1 MVLVVSGIGVALA
14 LLSLALAL
22 ASAVR
27 ACGDDHDHAHDHS
40 RSRVVK
46 RVQEYSSSSWSIAGP
61 TRPLEW
67 GELNV
72 IHTTDS
78 HGWLLGHQKASA
90 PEPNYSGTFG
100 DFADFVRYM
109 KEEAVKRGVDLLLV
123 DSGDVHDG
131 TGLSDG
137 FLPGGVDAHDVRT
150 SPPPPGAPKKKVS
163 FCVCVR
169 N

>member
-1 MVLVVSGIGVALA
+1 MVVGVGIGVVLA
-14 LLSLALAL
+14 LLNL
-22 ASAVR
+22 ASTVVVR
-27 ACGDDHDHAHDHS
+27 ACGDDHDHAHD
-40 RSRVVK
+40 RVK
-46 RVQEYSSSSWSIAGP
+46 RGSAGAGLGPAWSIAAP

-78 HGWLLGHQKASA
+78 HGWLLGHQKSSV

-109 KEEAVKRGVDLLLV
+109 KEEALKRGVDLLLV

-137 FLPGGVDAHDVRT
+137 FPPGGVDAHDVRT
-150 SPPPPGAPKKKVS
+150 SFVS
-163 FCVCVR
+163 LR
-169 N
+169 IHER